1 MLLAEKRHTFCW
13 FQGAILNRANMSR
26 QLVSTRLQ
34 ENCCL
39 TSNFAQRYV
48 LGEYELYTCPFHS
61 YCDDLAASLSALIR
75 GRR

>member
-48 LGEYELYTCPFHS
+48 LGEYERTPLVHSTAIAMTSPLPF
-61 YCDDLAASLSALIR
+61 LR
-75 GRR
+75 